1 MAVSERAREADTW
14 WCHKAEIAM
23 VAESDG
29 HLLSKTNPS
38 SSPGGTGT
46 VLRAVG
52 PILLPNLR
60 RMRLAPRNTRNVV
73 PWHETS
79 QAGGDRSGLGFPHH

>member
-1 MAVSERAREADTW
+1 MW
-14 WCHKAEIAM
+14 WCHKAKIVM

-29 HLLSKTNPS
+29 HLLSKANPKS
-38 SSPGGTGT
+38 SSGG
-46 VLRAVG
+46 LRAVG

-60 RMRLAPRNTRNVV
+60 RMRLVPRNTKNVV